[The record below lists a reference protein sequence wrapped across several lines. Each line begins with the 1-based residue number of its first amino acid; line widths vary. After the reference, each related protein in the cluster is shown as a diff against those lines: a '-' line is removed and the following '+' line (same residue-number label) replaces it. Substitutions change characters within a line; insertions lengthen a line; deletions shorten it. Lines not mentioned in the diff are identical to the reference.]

1 MLSYILAFIYN
12 MIIMYEP
19 MPKEGTSL
27 DSAIRE
33 MDLVVEAPEDRV
45 LADKIKRSLEDVKSR
60 LESGAIDADTACAFL
75 FDLYVKLQ
83 SKIAGTDIGHIVR
96 VVGDDLGYQ
105 LGVDHDKLWDMYQK
119 SLEQHS

>member
-1 MLSYILAFIYN
+1 
-12 MIIMYEP
+12 MYEA

-33 MDLVVEAPEDRV
+33 MDLVVQSPEDRV
-45 LADKIKRSLEDVKSR
+45 LADKIRMSLEDIKSR

-83 SKIAGTDIGHIVR
+83 SEIAESDIGHIVR

-105 LGVDHDKLWDMYQK
+105 LGVDDDKLWDMYQK
-119 SLEQHS
+119 TLERYS

>member
-1 MLSYILAFIYN
+1 
-12 MIIMYEP
+12 MYEA

-33 MDLVVEAPEDRV
+33 MDTLSEVPDNKA
-45 LADKIKRSLEDVKSR
+45 LAEKVKQSLGDVKSK
-60 LESGAIDADTACAFL
+60 LESGIIDADTACAFL

-83 SKIAGTDIGHIVR
+83 GEISETEIGHIVR

-105 LGVDHDKLWDMYQK
+105 LGVDDDKLWDMYQQ
-119 SLEQHS
+119 SLDRQR